1 MPYCPFLLPNHTWT
15 ISLSR
20 YISSLSPKKLC
31 FKCNFKWAATRS
43 RLVENPCVELA
54 FCIELS
60 PAKMHLVL
68 VPIRL
73 TMERF
78 AMKKVAFLTLWGLFG
93 IHIPF
98 CPYRGVCCRDK
109 SLAFALRTRRML
121 SLFPYLVSAV
131 VSHQFS
137 RTSII
142 DV

>member
-1 MPYCPFLLPNHTWT
+1 MP
-15 ISLSR
+15 
-20 YISSLSPKKLC
+20 
-31 FKCNFKWAATRS
+31 ATRS

-98 CPYRGVCCRDK
+98 CPYRGVCSRDK
-109 SLAFALRTRRML
+109 SLAFEDSTNAFSF
-121 SLFPYLVSAV
+121 SLPCICS
-131 VSHQFS
+131 SFS
-137 RTSII
+137 P
-142 DV
+142 VLQNFNH

>member
-20 YISSLSPKKLC
+20 YISSLSQKTL
-31 FKCNFKWAATRS
+31 FQMQFQVAATQRS

-68 VPIRL
+68 LPIRL

-109 SLAFALRTRRML
+109 SLAFEDSTREL